1 MSSKNETIT
10 DKINLK
16 YEVVLGM
23 IQKNN
28 LQVPLALII
37 SSLIAMFFNY
47 QSAFLFFSLITLLKF
62 MELLMLINKNISN
75 DLYTFLKNIVFIFP
89 ILFIFKNAW
98 NIRESNINKETLK
111 NEPELNAII
120 GVLYVLL
127 IAQIAMVYWA
137 TSKFSRDGGTDVFG
151 NNVKIMMLYF
161 VFIFGFSLFI
171 FELTYHL
178 KAAGN
183 AKTDD

>member
-47 QSAFLFFSLITLLKF
+47 QSAFLFFPLSH
-62 MELLMLINKNISN
+62 
-75 DLYTFLKNIVFIFP
+75 Y
-89 ILFIFKNAW
+89 
-98 NIRESNINKETLK
+98 
-111 NEPELNAII
+111 
-120 GVLYVLL
+120 
-127 IAQIAMVYWA
+127 
-137 TSKFSRDGGTDVFG
+137 
-151 NNVKIMMLYF
+151 
-161 VFIFGFSLFI
+161 
-171 FELTYHL
+171 
-178 KAAGN
+178 
-183 AKTDD
+183 